1 LAPRVLFAAGFASH
15 RASSA
20 VLVSP
25 SGNAARTNA
34 STFALVSSRRA
45 VAVYD
50 HRTPR
55 QSFVARVFVFA
66 PIAKRFKVAN
76 AFSRLSHDFTHL
88 SQRPR
93 DESRLALF
101 IHALFHVSDASHELR
116 IVRTHHRGSVKSLGK
131 RFEIVVV
138 IH

>member
-1 LAPRVLFAAGFASH
+1 MIIAYRVSH
-15 RASSA
+15 SSRASS
-20 VLVSP
+20 
-25 SGNAARTNA
+25 
-34 STFALVSSRRA
+34 SS
-45 VAVYD
+45 
-50 HRTPR
+50 
-55 QSFVARVFVFA
+55 

-101 IHALFHVSDASHELR
+101 IHALFHVSHASHELR